1 MPETIPS
8 VLFEWAG
15 YAGVALCIGA
25 YAALQGGIIRGSG
38 YLYAA
43 LNLAAA
49 SLLLVSLVE
58 SFNLPAALVQVCW
71 IAISTFGI
79 LRVFL
84 LSRAIRFNAEER
96 ELLERKFPGLPR
108 IAARRLF
115 DAGLW
120 VDVPADTCL
129 MREGEVHGVL
139 IYLAA
144 GTAKVY
150 SQGVH
155 VGTAIPGSLLGE
167 MTVLAGEPATATV
180 ILSERARIF
189 RIEAVR
195 LHRLGVRDPEFR
207 LQLESALSS
216 DIRIKLVA
224 ANEKLY
230 GHASKPA
237 LGRPDAPAPVS
248 AEP

>member
-84 LSRAIRFNAEER
+84 LSRAIRLKR
-96 ELLERKFPGLPR
+96 
-108 IAARRLF
+108 
-115 DAGLW
+115 
-120 VDVPADTCL
+120 
-129 MREGEVHGVL
+129 
-139 IYLAA
+139 
-144 GTAKVY
+144 
-150 SQGVH
+150 
-155 VGTAIPGSLLGE
+155 
-167 MTVLAGEPATATV
+167 
-180 ILSERARIF
+180 
-189 RIEAVR
+189 
-195 LHRLGVRDPEFR
+195 
-207 LQLESALSS
+207 
-216 DIRIKLVA
+216 VA
-224 ANEKLY
+224 AHARLS

-237 LGRPDAPAPVS
+237 L
-248 AEP
+248 